1 MVIDKN
7 NYKKYIIIGIFILIV
22 LGLIGWFNSSFHN
35 TYKLHYSENSDLDYK
50 VYLDDNNYFD
60 EDYLGKNKVY
70 VSSLINKINTEF
82 KYSFKTDTKLD
93 LTYSYYIDA
102 KVQINTAEGKNILE
116 KKYKVLDNKEIQDVN
131 NSFTIDEKDI
141 SIDYKK
147 YNELASSFLDRYSID
162 GEALLKVG
170 LYVNVQG
177 NNEKFEQG
185 LSDNAVVSL
194 TIPLTKRT
202 TDISLKY
209 DLSNNKDAVLQYKKG
224 NSKAIVLIVIV
235 ILSAIDIAFMVYV
248 YLVQRNLKTP
258 EELFEERLKNIL
270 TDYSRYISETK
281 VVESIQSLVE
291 TRSLRIVLL
300 KTFDGLIAVRDNVNK
315 PILYQNEK
323 TRAVFYIISDN
334 IGYIYIMKVS
344 DFESSKKL
352 LIEDE
357 IEVL

>member
-1 MVIDKN
+1 M
-7 NYKKYIIIGIFILIV
+7 
-22 LGLIGWFNSSFHN
+22 
-35 TYKLHYSENSDLDYK
+35 
-50 VYLDDNNYFD
+50 
-60 EDYLGKNKVY
+60 
-70 VSSLINKINTEF
+70 
-82 KYSFKTDTKLD
+82 
-93 LTYSYYIDA
+93 
-102 KVQINTAEGKNILE
+102 
-116 KKYKVLDNKEIQDVN
+116 
-131 NSFTIDEKDI
+131 
-141 SIDYKK
+141 
-147 YNELASSFLDRYSID
+147 
-162 GEALLKVG
+162 
-170 LYVNVQG
+170 
-177 NNEKFEQG
+177 
-185 LSDNAVVSL
+185 
-194 TIPLTKRT
+194 
-202 TDISLKY
+202 
-209 DLSNNKDAVLQYKKG
+209 SNNKDAVLQYKKG

-270 TDYSRYISETK
+270 TDYNRYISETK